1 MYLKNQIALK
11 QQRILNMSEST
22 VEIALE
28 RIKSATRSSP
38 IIAFKSK
45 RKDVVDCYFYNTIK
59 SREMLTTNS
68 SNFIGIFDKY
78 FDIAKAREVIVAA
91 VEE

>member
-1 MYLKNQIALK
+1 
-11 QQRILNMSEST
+11 MSEST

-38 IIAFKSK
+38 IIAFKGT
-45 RKDVVDCYFYNTIK
+45 RKYIVDCYFYNTIR
-59 SREMLTTNS
+59 SREMLTTNAA
-68 SNFIGIFDKY
+68 NFIGVFDKY